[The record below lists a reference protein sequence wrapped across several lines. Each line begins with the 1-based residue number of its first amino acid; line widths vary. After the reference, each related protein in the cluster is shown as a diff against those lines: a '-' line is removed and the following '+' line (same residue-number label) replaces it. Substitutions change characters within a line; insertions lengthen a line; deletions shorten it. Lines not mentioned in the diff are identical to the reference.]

1 MVGLEYVG
9 TVTGLGVEV
18 VVREDFSELDFIG
31 LERMLLLSSSL
42 SGSTATTLL
51 ETSRMSGA
59 GVTEE
64 EEVEGI

>member
-31 LERMLLLSSSL
+31 LMLLLSSSL
-42 SGSTATTLL
+42 SGSTAATLL